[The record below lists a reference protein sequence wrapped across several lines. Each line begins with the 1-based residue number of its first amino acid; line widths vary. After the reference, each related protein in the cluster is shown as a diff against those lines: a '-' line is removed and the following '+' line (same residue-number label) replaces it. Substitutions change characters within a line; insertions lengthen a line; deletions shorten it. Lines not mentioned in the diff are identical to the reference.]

1 VTARASSTPDDRFLA
16 EDRALLIPP
25 FRLEPPAPRRV
36 GRYTVRL
43 LGPEENG
50 VARALYG
57 LTGDPI
63 PSEDVWLWRFYSRNP
78 ELAHVAA
85 TFDDRGE
92 LAGLYP
98 CVARPIRVG
107 GRDLMTLQA
116 CRTIVHPDHRWGG
129 RVFYLTAMYS
139 HDRVRALGIPFA
151 FGGGANEAAVKVG
164 GRLVA
169 YTLMQRL
176 EVRERRLS
184 LRLALGRR
192 LGSAGVLLARA
203 LGLLA
208 RGGHPRH
215 GADFEIAS
223 VREAGAEFDQLWER
237 KRDAYPA
244 VLRRDAREVEWR
256 WFRCPV
262 PAVLLAARKEGELEG
277 YAVLRHATEGPARI
291 TTILDLFTGCE
302 PQAAV
307 ALLEAAAEE
316 ARREGSDFLQFA
328 PSSCDPSFALLQ
340 RKPWRKA
347 RRPLD
352 HVIFRDLCPEPG
364 SVGLEK
370 EMAIVKN
377 GANWFY
383 RQGDSDFGD

>member
-1 VTARASSTPDDRFLA
+1 MTVRIPSPPSDRHLA

-25 FRLEPPAPRRV
+25 FRLEPPPERRV

-50 VARALYG
+50 PARALYA

-63 PSEDVWLWRFYSRNP
+63 PPEDVWLWRFYSRNP

-164 GRLVA
+164 SRLVA
-169 YTLMQRL
+169 YTLMQQL

-184 LRLALGRR
+184 LRLALQRR
-192 LGSAGVLLARA
+192 LGRAGAFLGDALRLLAP
-203 LGLLA
+203 
-208 RGGHPRH
+208 GGRRRDA
-215 GADFEIAS
+215 GGFEVAP
-223 VREAGAEFDQLWER
+223 VLEAGAEFDRLWER

-262 PAVLLAARKEGELEG
+262 PAVLLAARKGGELEG
-277 YAVLRHATEGPARI
+277 YAALRHQAEGPARI
-291 TTILDLFTGCE
+291 TTILDLFAGRDL
-302 PQAAV
+302 QATAT
-307 ALLEAAAEE
+307 LLEAAGEE

-328 PSSCDPSFALLQ
+328 PSPNGALFASLQ
-340 RKPWRKA
+340 RKPWRRA

-364 SVGLEK
+364 RAGLEK

-377 GANWFY
+377 GSNWFY
-383 RQGDSDFGD
+383 CQGDSDFRD